1 VNYEPNFGDLPDGAL
16 FRFFEGGS
24 LLTKTGAWTYTAPQW
39 WHFGMTADPAQKVIP
54 YDASLQ
60 ETKNGMD

>member
-1 VNYEPNFGDLPDGAL
+1 MTDEPNFGDLPDGAL

-24 LLTKTGAWTYTAPQW
+24 ILTKTGTHTYSAPQW
-39 WHFGMTADPAQKVIP
+39 GQIGMRADQAQKVIP
-54 YDASLQ
+54 YDASIQ